1 MSRPGH
7 EEARGGQ
14 KKAMKQ
20 VFLGVWWCLALS
32 GCSFWIFGGDNED
45 HLVGKRYI
53 DENVRSEMPVYAS
66 PEDVEPREGD
76 VIVKPGLFARLNP
89 FASDEEELGPPAEAD
104 DDGSLFRGFL
114 PF

>member
-1 MSRPGH
+1 
-7 EEARGGQ
+7 
-14 KKAMKQ
+14 MKQ

-89 FASDEEELGPPAEAD
+89 FASDEDDELGPPVEA
-104 DDGSLFRGFL
+104 DDGSLFRSFL

>member
-1 MSRPGH
+1 
-7 EEARGGQ
+7 
-14 KKAMKQ
+14 MKQ

-45 HLVGKRYI
+45 HLIGKRYI

-76 VIVKPGLFARLNP
+76 VIVKPGLFVRLNP
-89 FASDEEELGPPAEAD
+89 FASDEDDELGPPAKAD
-104 DDGSLFRGFL
+104 DDSLFRSFL